1 VCAGWA
7 EDAAKDFFKEREL
20 ALALRESIC
29 KFPELSGACS
39 RGRTVGHLRAFSQIP
54 ITMKKASSS
63 SKAPKSAAPKK
74 ATLTKK
80 PEPVARKPKSNGT
93 NGGTEIQANVDV
105 GFGNTVYIRGEGP
118 GINWERGVPMAC
130 VKDDL
135 WAFTVP
141 TTARPIVFKF
151 LINDETWCA
160 GDDFVAAPGKKVVLA
175 PSF

>member
-1 VCAGWA
+1 
-7 EDAAKDFFKEREL
+7 
-20 ALALRESIC
+20 
-29 KFPELSGACS
+29 
-39 RGRTVGHLRAFSQIP
+39 
-54 ITMKKASSS
+54 MKKASSS

-74 ATLTKK
+74 ATSTKK

-105 GFGNTVYIRGEGP
+105 GFGNTMYIRGEGP
-118 GINWERGVPMAC
+118 GINWERGVPMTC

-160 GDDFVAAPGKKVVLA
+160 GDDFVATPGKKVVLA